1 MNISIF
7 DVCGPVMIGPSS
19 SHTAGAA
26 KLAKTAALIASKPF
40 NRVLFCLHGS
50 FAKTGDGHGT
60 KEALLA
66 GAMGFDADDER
77 ISKAFEIAKH
87 KNLTYEY
94 REIELSECH
103 ENTAQITFFHLDN
116 TKTQI
121 TGSSIGGGRILI
133 TRLDEMPVEITAE
146 SPTIIINQQDKTGV
160 VSEIS
165 RILAE
170 NKINI
175 AVMRVSRVAKGDIA
189 NTVIETDNHI
199 PQNAVSALCKA
210 SNVLWVKVIDV
221 TGGGSNV

>member
-26 KLAKTAALIASKPF
+26 KLAKTAALIAAKPF
-40 NRVLFCLHGS
+40 NKVCFQLHGS

-77 ISKAFEIAKH
+77 IAKAFEIAKS
-87 KNLTYEY
+87 KDLQYSFS
-94 REIELSECH
+94 EIELAECH
-103 ENTAQITFFHLDN
+103 ENTAKITFYHTDE
-116 TKTQI
+116 TIAQI

-133 TRLDEMPVEITAE
+133 TRLEDMPVEITAE
-146 SPTIIINQQDKTGV
+146 SPTIIISQHDKPGV

-210 SNVLWVKVIDV
+210 ANVLWVKVIDV
-221 TGGGSNV
+221 TGGGNNV

>member
-26 KLAKTAALIASKPF
+26 KLSKTAALIASKPF
-40 NRVLFCLHGS
+40 NKVLFQLHGS
-50 FAKTGDGHGT
+50 LAKTGDGHGT

-66 GAMGFDADDER
+66 GVMGFDADDSN
-77 ISKAFEIAKH
+77 ISNAFSIAK
-87 KNLTYEY
+87 NRGLIYDFTEV
-94 REIELSECH
+94 ELSECH
-103 ENTAQITFFHLDN
+103 ENTARIIFYHIDN
-116 TKTQI
+116 TITNI

-133 TRLDEMPVEITAE
+133 TRLEEMPVEITVE
-146 SPTIIINQQDKTGV
+146 SPTIIISQLDKTGV

-199 PQNAVSALCKA
+199 PHEAITALERA
-210 SNVLWVKVIDV
+210 TNVLWVKVIDV
-221 TGGGSNV
+221 TGGDKNV